1 MSKSKA
7 KEENPEIFQEKEQA
21 KEEDIEEIEDLKEEI
36 TIDQL
41 FGQILVL
48 KHAEITEGTDF
59 NTVHL
64 VFEDAKGN
72 EIYARTA
79 SKAIENSVRR
89 LLNNGL
95 NNGKKF
101 RLCVSTTSNK
111 FHTKTYVFVS
121 PSVCE
126 KVK

>member
-1 MSKSKA
+1 MSKA
-7 KEENPEIFQEKEQA
+7 KEKEKSPEIFEEK
-21 KEEDIEEIEDLKEEI
+21 KEETENDVEEIQDLKEEI

-41 FGQILVL
+41 FGQVLILT
-48 KHAEITEGTDF
+48 HAEITEGTDF

-111 FHTKTYVFVS
+111 YHTKTYVFVS

-126 KVK
+126 KAK